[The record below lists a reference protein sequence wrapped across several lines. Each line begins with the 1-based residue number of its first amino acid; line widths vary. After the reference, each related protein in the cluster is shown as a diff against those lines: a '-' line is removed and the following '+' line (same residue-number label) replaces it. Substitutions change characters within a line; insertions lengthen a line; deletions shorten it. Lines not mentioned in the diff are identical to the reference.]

1 MCASISVLLVSFW
14 SQSEDR
20 PMYMKKVKV
29 RKVSA
34 EVGNLST
41 SRLGSV
47 DVQIR
52 YKESKKISGL
62 CLVLVRK
69 RNR

>member
-1 MCASISVLLVSFW
+1 
-14 SQSEDR
+14 
-20 PMYMKKVKV
+20 MYMKKVKV